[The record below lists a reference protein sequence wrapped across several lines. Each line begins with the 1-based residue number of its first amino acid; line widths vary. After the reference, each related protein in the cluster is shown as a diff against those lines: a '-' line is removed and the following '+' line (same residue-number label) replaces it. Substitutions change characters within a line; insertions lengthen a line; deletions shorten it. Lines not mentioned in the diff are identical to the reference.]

1 MLVVGKESSVESRIK
16 KIKYIVALAIFK
28 VRSCLN
34 KNRIKVIDIDGT
46 IEELITG
53 SRSLV
58 RFGDGEISLIRGYG
72 IRFQPYS
79 KEIQRDL
86 IGVLESNEDD
96 IMIAIPAHVANYDY
110 IKYYRKDER
119 VAWVKES
126 FYSYNVYKNSC
137 KNKIY
142 YNSLVSRLYLP
153 FDLDYTV
160 ASRRFKEIRKLWNNK
175 KILIVEGQYS
185 RLGVGNDLFDNVN
198 KRDRILCPSKDAYS
212 KLTEIENEIEWAMQ
226 REKYDLVLLALGPT
240 AKVIVYHLHKL
251 GRMIDLGHIDVE
263 YEWFLKKTRD
273 KVAIKGK
280 AVNEAIN
287 GYSNLQLHD
296 EKYESEILKTIM

>member
-1 MLVVGKESSVESRIK
+1 MESWIK

-28 VRSCLN
+28 ARSCLN

-53 SRSLV
+53 SKSLV
-58 RFGDGEISLIRGYG
+58 RFGDGEISLIRGYD

-79 KEIQRDL
+79 KEIQQDL

-96 IMIAIPAHVANYDY
+96 IMIAIPAHIANYDY
-110 IKYYRKDER
+110 INYYRKDER

-126 FYSYNVYKNSC
+126 FYSYNVYKNFC
-137 KNKIY
+137 KNEIY

-160 ASRRFKEIRKLWNNK
+160 ASRRFKKIRKLWNNK
-175 KILIVEGQYS
+175 IVLIVEGQYS
-185 RLGVGNDLFDNVN
+185 RLGVGNDLFDNAN
-198 KRDRILCPSKDAYS
+198 KIDRILCPSKDAYS

-263 YEWFLKKTRD
+263 YEWFLKKSRD
-273 KVAIKGK
+273 KIAIKGK

-287 GYSNLQLHD
+287 GYSDLQLHD
-296 EKYESEILKTIM
+296 EKYESEILKVII